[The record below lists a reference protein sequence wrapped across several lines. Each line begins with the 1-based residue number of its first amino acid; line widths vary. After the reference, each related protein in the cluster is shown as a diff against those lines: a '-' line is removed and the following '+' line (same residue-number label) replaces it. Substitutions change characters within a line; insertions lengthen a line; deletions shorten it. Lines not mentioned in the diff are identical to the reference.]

1 MEELPF
7 VADNGSMDGSFA
19 MALDVLPPAP
29 WDVRAIRADG
39 GPVGLR
45 LLGSREGRLNCTL
58 DSVDVESGLELTI
71 PVELPERGGFSVVC
85 TVEEIVPLG
94 ASRLAADLRV
104 LEVARRKPFRAD
116 PRDEA
121 RAPAVLWVVEA
132 VNHGVGTELT
142 GWAVDVAPGGIGFMV
157 SVLLQPGDRLLVQ
170 TRHDAVAIQGEVE
183 VTGVDRGAEGG
194 WRAACRFTDI
204 SDETRAEL
212 EALSRRAA

>member
-1 MEELPF
+1 
-7 VADNGSMDGSFA
+7 MDASLA
-19 MALDVLPPAP
+19 MALDVLPSAP

-45 LLGSREGRLNCTL
+45 LLGAREGRLQCTL

-71 PVELPERGGFSVVC
+71 PVESPDRGGFSVVC
-85 TVEEIVPLG
+85 EVEEIVPLG

-104 LEVARRKPFRAD
+104 VDVARRKPFRAD

-121 RAPAVLWVVEA
+121 RTPAVLWVVEA

-142 GWAVDVAPGGIGFMV
+142 GWAVDVSPGGIGFMV
-157 SVLLQPGDRLLVQ
+157 TVLLQPGDRLLVQ
-170 TRHDAVAIQGEVE
+170 TRHDGIGIQGEVE

-194 WRAACRFTDI
+194 WRAACRFTDLP
-204 SDETRAEL
+204 DETRAEL
-212 EALSRRAA
+212 DARSRRAA